1 MLRSSNQ
8 QYKQENQVLH
18 ATVNYLTE
26 QVDCLKQQL
35 YGTKSEQTTFIS
47 IPIDDDGERKTPDE
61 SRKSQVKPSPE
72 KTQEKTSH
80 KKAHKRKL
88 MVRTDKVLEHLV
100 IPEEV
105 KQNPDVYRQ
114 LPESMDKCSYRLEM
128 VPSHL
133 ELHCYRR
140 PCFIPL
146 NEGEAK
152 SGKIVSAAAPTNI
165 LSGSNMGASMLAH
178 MLHSKFCLHLPFYR
192 MIQELERMGL
202 SGLDEATVCNW
213 HKAAADALSP
223 IWRAMHS
230 ELLASEALHVDETPF
245 RCLRSG
251 KKNGYM
257 WAMSCAESGMNLYY
271 WQDGRSGDV
280 LDTLLREGM
289 NEKGRPY
296 CGTIISDGYDVYE
309 SWTKKLEESAQKPNR
324 QNCWAHV
331 RRKFVEAARCG
342 NDPKW
347 SLDMVKQ
354 IAPLYALEREFR
366 ESKAS
371 PEKIAAERN
380 AKSRPLADAFFKEL
394 ERKATD
400 RENPPLN
407 KLRKAIDYALERKD
421 SLMHWLDNPAVPMDN
436 NQVERAIR
444 PLTIGRKNCL
454 FIGAPEAGERSA
466 ILYTMV
472 EECKRVGVAP
482 RAWLT
487 EVLRILPTYRASGG
501 YLDLLPGILPIP
513 DVLGA
518 TARLL

>member
-1 MLRSSNQ
+1 
-8 QYKQENQVLH
+8 
-18 ATVNYLTE
+18 
-26 QVDCLKQQL
+26 
-35 YGTKSEQTTFIS
+35 
-47 IPIDDDGERKTPDE
+47 
-61 SRKSQVKPSPE
+61 
-72 KTQEKTSH
+72 
-80 KKAHKRKL
+80 

-105 KQNPDVYRQ
+105 KQNPNAYWQ

-140 PCFIPL
+140 LGFMPL

-152 SGKIVSAAAPTNI
+152 SAKIVCAAAPTSI

-178 MLHSKFCLHLPFYR
+178 VLHSKFCLHLPFYR

-202 SGLDEATVCNW
+202 RGLDEATVYNW
-213 HKAAADALSP
+213 HKAVADALRP
-223 IWRAMHS
+223 IWKAMHS
-230 ELLASEALHVDETPF
+230 ELLDSEVLHVGEPPF

-289 NEKGRPY
+289 KEKGYPY
-296 CGTIISDGYDVYE
+296 CGTIVSDGYEAYK
-309 SWTKKLEESAQKPNR
+309 SWIKNLEENASKPNR

-331 RRKFVEAARCG
+331 RRKFVETVRCG
-342 NDPKW
+342 NNPKW

-354 IAPLYALEREFR
+354 IAPLYALERELR
-366 ESKAS
+366 KSKAP

-380 AKSRPLADAFFKEL
+380 EKSRPLADAFFKEL
-394 ERKATD
+394 GRKATD
-400 RENPPLN
+400 SENPPLN

-421 SLMHWLDNPAVPMDN
+421 TLMHWLDNPAVPMDN

-444 PLTIGRKNCL
+444 PLTIGRTFPKKATLCFIKTLNYVSIRQ
-454 FIGAPEAGERSA
+454 IGA
-466 ILYTMV
+466 
-472 EECKRVGVAP
+472 
-482 RAWLT
+482 
-487 EVLRILPTYRASGG
+487 
-501 YLDLLPGILPIP
+501 
-513 DVLGA
+513 
-518 TARLL
+518 